1 MCELLGP
8 YLPTTYPNYYKK
20 TNSANVLIND
30 NEQLV
35 VMRGHAKERWG
46 LWQVGELMPCVV
58 GGAVS
63 QSGKTISP

>member
-20 TNSANVLIND
+20 TNSANVMMND

-35 VMRGHAKERWG
+35 VMRGAH
-46 LWQVGELMPCVV
+46 
-58 GGAVS
+58 
-63 QSGKTISP
+63 